1 MKNKVI
7 RAEQVDQIV
16 DKYFEI
22 VRGTKKLTK
31 EQIEALKKEMMNEQE
46 PA

>member
-1 MKNKVI
+1 MKKRVI
-7 RAEQVDQIV
+7 KAEQVDQVV

-31 EQIEALKKEMMNEQE
+31 EQIEALKKEMIDEQTR
-46 PA
+46 A